1 MVTIYGS
8 AESVVLRIITI
19 YEYYSRGEGKCL
31 CFSDKIAKC
40 FLIHVFRTG
49 GYKTIFYKKD

>member
-40 FLIHVFRTG
+40 FLYIC
-49 GYKTIFYKKD
+49 TIYGRKEAEA